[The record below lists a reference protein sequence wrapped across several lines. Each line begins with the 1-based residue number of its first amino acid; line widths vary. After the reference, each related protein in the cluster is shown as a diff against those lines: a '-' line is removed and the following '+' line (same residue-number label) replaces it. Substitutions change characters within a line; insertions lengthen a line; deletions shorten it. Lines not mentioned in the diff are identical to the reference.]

1 MSNLRELFHARLR
14 GEGAGHADII
24 EHLPLLH
31 YLATQC
37 THITEF
43 GVRTGNSTVAFLAG
57 LAASPT
63 TGLRAEGAFLSNF
76 KSDEDAARFY
86 AAHTGVLQSYDIN
99 PPSIHI
105 VAGSAEWAQWHFTQ
119 ADTGQLPDIAP
130 TDLLFIDTLH
140 TAAQVE
146 AELRHA
152 ARVGRFLVFHDTVL
166 FGEHGEIGQPGIMPA
181 IEAFR
186 RAHPEWREF
195 CHMRNCNGLLVLERT

>member
-1 MSNLRELFHARLR
+1 MTTLRELFHARLR

-57 LAASPT
+57 LTPFFAT
-63 TGLRAEGAFLSNF
+63 E
-76 KSDEDAARFY
+76 
-86 AAHTGVLQSYDIN
+86 LQSYDLN
-99 PPSIHI
+99 PPQFEPPPMEPNSLLR
-105 VAGSAEWAQWHFTQ
+105 WRFTQ
-119 ADTGQLPDIAP
+119 TDTGQLPAIAP

-152 ARVGRFLVFHDTVL
+152 AQVRRFLVFHDTVL
-166 FGEHGEIGQPGIMPA
+166 FGERGEIGQPGIMPA